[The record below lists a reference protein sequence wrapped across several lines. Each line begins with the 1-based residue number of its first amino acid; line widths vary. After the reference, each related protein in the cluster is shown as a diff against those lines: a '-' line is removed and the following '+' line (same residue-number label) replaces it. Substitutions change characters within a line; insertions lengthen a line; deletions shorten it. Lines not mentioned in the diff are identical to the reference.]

1 LRDRAL
7 DRGHYIGDPQVYR
20 DKEELRK
27 LRETRDPIQNLRARL
42 GLSDEEWASLDA
54 EAQSVV
60 DASLEFARSG
70 TDPAPRD
77 ALKNVYAE
85 QR

>member
-1 LRDRAL
+1 MPAS
-7 DRGHYIGDPQVYR
+7 Q
-20 DKEELRK
+20 EW
-27 LRETRDPIQNLRARL
+27 ARL
-42 GLSDEEWASLDA
+42 EA

-60 DASLEFARSG
+60 EASLEFARAG
-70 TDPAPRD
+70 TDPDPRD